1 MVRFAVITVVLLDKT
16 TVTFNNNTL
25 KEVATACLELPL
37 ADKNPLLIVIRED
50 YKLYFDKNLF
60 LSWATKE
67 ISLSALIEDAKTDGL
82 LRNKVEITFN
92 NEPIDPGAL
101 WVQKWQQCI
110 LLNDDF
116 FACTIPDDRFEII
129 G

>member
-16 TVTFNNNTL
+16 TVTFNNSTL
-25 KEVATACLELPL
+25 KEVATACLEQPL
-37 ADKNPLLIVIRED
+37 ADKNPLLIVIRDD

-67 ISLSALIEDAKTDGL
+67 ISLPALIEDVKADGL
-82 LRNKVEITFN
+82 LRNKVGVTFN
-92 NEPIDPGAL
+92 EILIDPGAL
-101 WVQKWQQCI
+101 WLHKWKHCV
-110 LLNDDF
+110 LLDDDF
-116 FACTIPDDRFEII
+116 FACTTPDDRFEII

>member
-1 MVRFAVITVVLLDKT
+1 MVRFAIITVILLDKT
-16 TVTFNNNTL
+16 TVTFNNSTL
-25 KEVATACLELPL
+25 KEVATACLEQPL

-60 LSWATKE
+60 LSWAIKE
-67 ISLSALIEDAKTDGL
+67 ISFNALIEDVKTDGL
-82 LRNKVEITFN
+82 LRNKVEVTFN
-92 NEPIDPGAL
+92 NELIDPGAL
-101 WVQKWQQCI
+101 WLQKWQHCI

-116 FACTIPDDRFEII
+116 FACTTPDDRFEII